1 MINETEATME
11 ATDQPAETASQNNSI
26 RDIASALDSLGLETT
41 NPMHAVL
48 TKLTRHLSTM
58 SVAQDSLEKQ
68 NKLLQDAERK
78 AKVDTAAKFFKQPN
92 VGSDSS
98 PQLLLAIS
106 H

>member
-1 MINETEATME
+1 MINETEDTME
-11 ATDQPAETASQNNSI
+11 PTDQPEESASQNNSI

-68 NKLLQDAERK
+68 NKLLQNVERK
-78 AKVDTAAKFFKQPN
+78 AKVDTAKILKQPY

-98 PQLLLAIS
+98 PQLSLTIS
-106 H
+106 D